1 MLDPGALTSGFV
13 VGLREGVEAA
23 LLVAIVCAYLA
34 RTGNARHFPKVWL
47 GTGAA
52 VAASAVAGLAIYL
65 AAGGLA
71 EPWEQL
77 FEAAVMLVAAAV
89 VTWMLFWMRR
99 QASHVR
105 GALHGAIDRVHADG
119 TAWGLAL
126 LAFSAVIREGL
137 ETALFLSA
145 QATAIAGGAA
155 GADAPLAV
163 LLGAV
168 GGLLVAVAIGV
179 AFYRGSQR
187 LDLGRFLR
195 WTGVL
200 LVFVA
205 AGLVSHAVH
214 ELVDAGVVTV
224 ATQTLFNM
232 DGALPDDEGI
242 GLFLRALFGYSS
254 SPELVTVLAW
264 LAYVGLVLP
273 LYLRPLP
280 ARRSPVPPEEPAGPK
295 PGPEP
300 RPGTPDWPGSGTLSR
315 DVPGAPSPG

>member
-1 MLDPGALTSGFV
+1 VLDPGALASGFL

-34 RTGNARHFPKVWL
+34 RTGNARHFPKIWL
-47 GTGAA
+47 GTSAA
-52 VAASAVAGLAIYL
+52 VAASAVAGVSLYL

-77 FEAAVMLVAAAV
+77 FEAAVMLVAASV

-99 QASHVR
+99 QASGVR
-105 GALHGAIDRVHADG
+105 GALHGAVDRVHTDG

-145 QATAIAGGAA
+145 QATAIAGGDA

-163 LLGAV
+163 LIGAI
-168 GGLLVAVAIGV
+168 GGLLVAIAIGV
-179 AFYRGSQR
+179 AFYRGSRR

-214 ELVDAGVVTV
+214 ELVEAGFVSIGTR
-224 ATQTLFNM
+224 AAFDL
-232 DGALPDDEGI
+232 GAVLPDDAGI
-242 GLFLRALFGYSS
+242 GLILRALFGYAS
-254 SPELVTVLAW
+254 SPELITLVAW
-264 LAYVGLVLP
+264 LAYVGVVLP

-280 ARRSPVPPEEPAGPK
+280 APRPIRPSEDPTPAG
-295 PGPEP
+295 
-300 RPGTPDWPGSGTLSR
+300 
-315 DVPGAPSPG
+315 A